1 MATVTSAHAK
11 NPPPATEAGRP
22 LRADARANRDR
33 ILAAARDAFVERGP
47 SVPLDDIARRAGIGI
62 GTLYRRFPDRTALM
76 RAVVLD
82 ALRRSADAA
91 QRAAGEEKDPFV
103 ALVRY
108 MHEALDVRTGAVI
121 PALLDELDIDDE
133 EMQQARTA
141 GSDALEGMIAAARRT
156 GSLHQD
162 VTSADIGTLIVR
174 LSRPLP
180 GPFPR
185 EVNDELG
192 HRHLDLLV
200 NGLRGADGPGKLSG
214 PELSLGDLRRMSPGS
229 RRRVSRKG

>member
-1 MATVTSAHAK
+1 MSQ
-11 NPPPATEAGRP
+11 PATQPVRP
-22 LRADARANRDR
+22 LRADAQANRDR

-82 ALRRSADAA
+82 ALQRTADEGRQAA
-91 QRAAGEEKDPFV
+91 DEEPDAFA

-108 MHEALDVRTGAVI
+108 MHRALDVRTGAVI
-121 PALLDELDIDDE
+121 PALLDELSIDDE
-133 EMQQARTA
+133 EMEHARSA
-141 GSDALEGMIAAARRT
+141 GSDALQRMIAAAHRAGALRR
-156 GSLHQD
+156 D
-162 VTSADIGTLIVR
+162 VTAADIGTLIVR

-200 NGLRGADGPGKLSG
+200 NGLRAGGEGKLRG
-214 PELSLGDLRRMSPGS
+214 PELSLHDLQRMSRGS
-229 RRRVSRKG
+229 RRGSRGEVSRKK

>member
-1 MATVTSAHAK
+1 MSESV
-11 NPPPATEAGRP
+11 RP
-22 LRADARANRDR
+22 LRADAQANRDR

-82 ALRRSADAA
+82 SLHRTAEAAREAAD
-91 QRAAGEEKDPFV
+91 KHLDPFA

-108 MHEALDVRTGAVI
+108 MHQALDVRTGAVI
-121 PALLDELDIDDE
+121 PALLDELSIDDE
-133 EMQQARTA
+133 EMEQARAA
-141 GSDALEGMIAAARRT
+141 GSEALERMIAAAHRA
-156 GSLHQD
+156 GSLHRD
-162 VTSADIGTLIVR
+162 VTTADIGTLIVR

-185 EVNDELG
+185 EVNDQLG

-200 NGLRGADGPGKLSG
+200 TGLRADAGGERELSG
-214 PELSLGDLRRMSPGS
+214 PELSLQDLQRMSRSS
-229 RRRVSRKG
+229 RGAARRGVSRTK